1 MHAPPTAAGPG
12 ALARRGTCTHAGTPC
27 QKVRSR
33 RRAGG
38 PSCQAARHPS
48 SVPRACLLPVT
59 QPSDRPAASL
69 PRPVQASAWESLR
82 SRRSTSTP
90 SRTLGQPDERVLLP
104 RPQHCPLNRRAPPPA
119 DTRLRDCQA
128 QLSCCRAAPP
138 SMRSGERRGADLLS
152 RFPAGSRLPPPVPRS
167 LLPLLSRS
175 LHACLINPQILVIL

>member
-1 MHAPPTAAGPG
+1 MHPWP
-12 ALARRGTCTHAGTPC
+12 RAGTPC

-90 SRTLGQPDERVLLP
+90 SRTKATRRKSPSSASSALP
-104 RPQHCPLNRRAPPPA
+104 SQQARPRPA

-167 LLPLLSRS
+167 LPPLLSRS
-175 LHACLINPQILVIL
+175 LHACLRNPQILVIL